1 MRANEFLTELAN
13 APYPTHM
20 TGVTPPGSS
29 TKTNFYRFT
38 TDAGLDYDIAIQTY
52 KDDSTVSSKPTG
64 EFGIRVDFSLA
75 SIDPND
81 ERKWAGTEVEGTG
94 DAMRVFATVRKQVLD
109 SIKDFDRAGAMA
121 FAFMKPDNPDR
132 PAKPR
137 NIKFIQFQAH
147 SKFPSRIKLYNRIA
161 QTASKWFPGFKLTR
175 GPYSIIEH
183 GEVGLRWVLKKQE
196 TAQVVDE
203 APLPPDW
210 DEKQYQPG
218 SSFKARLAY
227 ALDRAKKLGAGSS
240 RVAVTIEY
248 QGRPTVL
255 KIAKNTRGL
264 GQNNAEASILND
276 GYASQMGILIPL
288 IDYDKQNPEP
298 TWIHTELAQRASKK
312 QLCAIMKCDYLGQ
325 LVELARAIKGGE
337 GYPPYAD
344 FVKSRLTH
352 KTKPDIETM
361 TEYANK
367 LVDLDSQFDVQ
378 LGDLTREVNWG
389 IYQGEPVII
398 DVGYTDNVRKQ
409 YYSR

>member
-1 MRANEFLTELAN
+1 MRAKEFLTELAN

-29 TKTNFYRFT
+29 TKTDFYMFT

-52 KDDSTVSSKPTG
+52 KDDFTNES
-64 EFGIRVDFSLA
+64 GIRVDFRLA
-75 SIDPND
+75 SIDSDD

-109 SIKDFDRAGAMA
+109 SIKDFDRLGAMA
-121 FAFMKPDNPDR
+121 FAFMKPDDPDR

-137 NIKFIQFQAH
+137 KIKFIQFQAH
-147 SKFPSRIKLYNRIA
+147 SKFPSRVKLYNRVA
-161 QTASKWFPGFKLTR
+161 QSAGKWFPGFVLAQ
-175 GPYSIIEH
+175 GPFSITEH
-183 GEVGLRWVLKKQE
+183 GEPGIRWVLKKQE

-203 APLPPDW
+203 TPLPPDW

-218 SSFKARLAY
+218 TSFKARLAY

-264 GQNNAEASILND
+264 GQNGAEASILNN
-276 GYASQMGILIPL
+276 GYARQMGILIPL

-312 QLCAIMKCDYLGQ
+312 QLCAIMKCDTLGQ
-325 LVELARAIKGGE
+325 LVAMARAIKGDRD
-337 GYPPYAD
+337 YPPYAD

-352 KTKPDIETM
+352 KSEQDIETM
-361 TEYANK
+361 TEYADK
-367 LVDLDSQFDVQ
+367 LAELDSQFGVR
-378 LGDLTREVNWG
+378 LGDLTREANWG
-389 IYQGEPVII
+389 IYQGDPVVI
-398 DVGYTDNVRKQ
+398 DVGYTSNVKQQ